1 MLVFGHV
8 VIQQDR
14 RNTTGNHLL
23 FTLVVCSIDMVCFFC
38 NTTSYFSYNYLPLG
52 MTFIEVFRPDESTYP
67 FLAQLPWHNLW
78 NAVLFTKPDV
88 LKFVATQFT
97 TLPRVD
103 L

>member
-1 MLVFGHV
+1 
-8 VIQQDR
+8 
-14 RNTTGNHLL
+14 
-23 FTLVVCSIDMVCFFC
+23 
-38 NTTSYFSYNYLPLG
+38 